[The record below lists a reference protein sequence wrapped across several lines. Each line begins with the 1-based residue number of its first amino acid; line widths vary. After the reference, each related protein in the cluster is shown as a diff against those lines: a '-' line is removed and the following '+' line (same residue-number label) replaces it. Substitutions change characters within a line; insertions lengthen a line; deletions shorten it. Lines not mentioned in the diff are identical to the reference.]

1 MLRFGFDRAWA
12 ILRDSLLLGLV
23 RSALS
28 VIQTATDLL
37 GLDRAGREEIVSR
50 LRAMLLAPTGEE
62 RTETR

>member
-1 MLRFGFDRAWA
+1 MMRLGFDRAWA
-12 ILRDSLLLGLV
+12 VLRDSLLLGLV

-37 GLDRAGREEIVSR
+37 RLDRAGREAILAQ
-50 LRAMLLAPTGEE
+50 LRAMLLAPAEEE